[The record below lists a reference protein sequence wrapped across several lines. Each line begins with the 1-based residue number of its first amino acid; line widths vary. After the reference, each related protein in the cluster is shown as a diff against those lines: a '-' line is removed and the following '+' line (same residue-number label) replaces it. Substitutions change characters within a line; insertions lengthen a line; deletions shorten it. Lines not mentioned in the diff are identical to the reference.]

1 MNRDCDAAL
10 AGGVNV
16 ISSPEVRSAYTI
28 ILIFL
33 LTAKFVEFA
42 DVHRSGQGALSYLFR
57 TV

>member
-28 ILIFL
+28 ILISL
-33 LTAKFVEFA
+33 LTVEFVEFA
-42 DVHRSGQGALSYLFR
+42 DVHRPGQGALSYLFR

>member
-28 ILIFL
+28 ILISL
-33 LTAKFVEFA
+33 PTVVEFA
-42 DVHRSGQGALSYLFR
+42 DVHRSGQGPLSHLFR